1 MFISDLFSSSS
12 HIQFKVENGCF
23 TDTIGG
29 LAHLDE
35 HLLFGENEKYELYS
49 MFKQLDGIY
58 DFNGNALTYPTFQ
71 INFITVPH
79 FKYDN
84 FRLYKNNQITINFE
98 KSSFYEKTYEQIF
111 HILTQNYRLYGNN
124 QILTIGTPSESDY
137 DGNKL
142 KKYLNNM
149 KYEKS
154 LFVIN
159 TNINTTNFLESQK
172 IKKLKYYNKNFIIG
186 KMPNNF
192 KEIVNSN
199 NIFITN
205 LNIGEIN
212 HYLNG
217 INETD
222 IPCYKKEPN
231 KCKELNEFDFEK
243 QNE

>member
-35 HLLFGENEKYELYS
+35 HLLFGENEKYELYP

-71 INFITVPH
+71 IYFITVPH

-154 LFVIN
+154 LFIIN
-159 TNINTTNFLESQK
+159 TNINTTNFLETQK
-172 IKKLKYYNKNFIIG
+172 IK
-186 KMPNNF
+186 
-192 KEIVNSN
+192 
-199 NIFITN
+199 N
-205 LNIGEIN
+205 LNIIIKI
-212 HYLNG
+212 L
-217 INETD
+217 
-222 IPCYKKEPN
+222 
-231 KCKELNEFDFEK
+231 LLEK
-243 QNE
+243 

>member
-12 HIQFKVENGCF
+12 HIQFKVEIGCF

-49 MFKQLDGIY
+49 MLKQLDGIY

-79 FKYDN
+79 FKYETAIDNLIN

-154 LFVIN
+154 LFIIN
-159 TNINTTNFLESQK
+159 TNINTTNFLLESQK
-172 IKKLKYYNKNFIIG
+172 
-186 KMPNNF
+186 
-192 KEIVNSN
+192 
-199 NIFITN
+199 N
-205 LNIGEIN
+205 LNIIIKI
-212 HYLNG
+212 L
-217 INETD
+217 
-222 IPCYKKEPN
+222 
-231 KCKELNEFDFEK
+231 LLEK
-243 QNE
+243 